1 MDCNIIMKF
10 FKIIFTF
17 YALIIFIALMLV
29 VFPLAL
35 LAMFRGRVKGGNMIY
50 RLCMIWCDLWF
61 ALTFINVKKIYEG
74 SNQNDKPYIYVANH
88 ISYLDTPLIVK
99 AIRHP
104 LRPLGKVEISKVP
117 VFGYIYKNA
126 IVTVDRSSPENRARS
141 LSLLKAYLKKK
152 ISILVFPEG
161 TFNETHRP
169 LKDFFS
175 GAFKIAIE
183 TKTPIKPVLFLDTFD
198 RMPYTSLFSLNPGK
212 CRVVYLP
219 EVEVNDYNIEDVE
232 LLKQTVYQMM
242 EKKLLEYKVSWIENS

>member
-1 MDCNIIMKF
+1 MKF
-10 FKIIFTF
+10 FRVIFTF

-35 LAMFRGRVKGGNMIY
+35 LAMFWGRLKGGNMIY
-50 RLCMIWCDLWF
+50 RLCMIWGDIWF
-61 ALTFINVKKIYEG
+61 ALTFIYVKKIYKG

-88 ISYLDTPLIVK
+88 ISYLDTPVIVK

-104 LRPLGKVEISKVP
+104 LRPLGKVEMSKVP

-161 TFNETHRP
+161 TFNETKLP
-169 LKDFFS
+169 LKFFFN
-175 GAFKIAIE
+175 GAFRIAIE

-198 RMPYTSLFSLNPGK
+198 RMSYANLFSLNPGR
-212 CRVVYLP
+212 CRIVYLP
-219 EVEVNDYNIEDVE
+219 EVSVDHLNNEDIDI
-232 LLKQTVYQMM
+232 LKQQVYDLMQQ
-242 EKKLLEYKVSWIENS
+242 KLIEYESSWIG